1 MPETPLTGEEIIEA
15 GDSYFLSDDREDNA
29 VDVLQRIE
37 KHIARM
43 ADSFEDALKEARLD
57 WRPPS

>member
-15 GDSYFLSDDREDNA
+15 GDSYFLSDDREDNV

-37 KHIARM
+37 KHLVRIA
-43 ADSFEDALKEARLD
+43 DALEDEKAA
-57 WRPPS
+57 S